1 MGGTLTAKQEK
12 LLVLFKSAI
21 ENERKAQQ
29 AYRETLQ
36 LCDEPALRGIIES
49 FIQQEKTHEETL
61 LKIYNDLR
69 TTGEFKD
76 AT

>member
-1 MGGTLTAKQEK
+1 M
-12 LLVLFKSAI
+12 LVLFKSAI
-21 ENERKAQQ
+21 EEERKAQQ
-29 AYRETLQ
+29 AYGETLR
-36 LCDEPALRGIIES
+36 LCDDPSLRGIIES

-61 LKIYNDLR
+61 LRIYNDLR

>member
-1 MGGTLTAKQEK
+1 MSTLTAEQKK

-21 ENERKAQQ
+21 KREQEAQE
-29 AYRETLQ
+29 AYSE
-36 LCDEPALRGIIES
+36 ALLLSDAPVIRRIIET
-49 FIQQEKTHEETL
+49 FIRQEKQHEETL
-61 LKIYNDLR
+61 LRMYNDLR

>member
-1 MGGTLTAKQEK
+1 MSTLTAEQKK

-21 ENERKAQQ
+21 KREQEAQE
-29 AYRETLQ
+29 AYSEAL
-36 LCDEPALRGIIES
+36 LLSDNPAIKRIVGT
-49 FIQQEKTHEETL
+49 FIRQEKQHEETL
-61 LKIYNDLR
+61 LRMYNDLR